1 MINIRRVGTA
11 VIIAA
16 ILLLL
21 TVYSC
26 GRGADRDHNK
36 KHPDARERTARVASP
51 DSVTILLA
59 GADSLTVFELLRN
72 SHRVE
77 YKSTATG
84 VFVTSVDSVQN
95 GNGVC
100 WIYSVNDTM
109 PAIACDRSVTS
120 HGDTVK
126 WHFRK
131 VGK

>member
-1 MINIRRVGTA
+1 VDAAVITTA
-11 VIIAA
+11 V
-16 ILLLL
+16 LLLL
-21 TVYSC
+21 TVCSC
-26 GRGADRDHNK
+26 GRGADRDQNK
-36 KHPDARERTARVASP
+36 KRPDAREGTTSAVSS

-72 SHRVE
+72 SHHVK

-84 VFVTSVDSVQN
+84 VFVTAIDSVQN

-109 PAIACDRSVTS
+109 PAIACDKSFTT